1 MTSCSRPAGVSCG
14 RGPLGNVGLVGSDRD
29 KGVPP
34 AIVRG
39 RWRRAATLGA
49 VRGSWPSLTAI
60 AVAFGRGLGTTGRPP
75 DPLAPAVLP
84 APVARALGLA
94 KPRLLRSATR
104 AATLGLVDHV
114 CLRTAAIDAA
124 VRDAVDLGCSQLV
137 ILGAGLDTRA
147 WRMTELAP
155 VDVFEVDHP
164 STQQSKA
171 ESAARLAALA
181 RTVRMVAVD
190 FERER
195 VGERLAAEGHDV
207 TRPTVWIW
215 EGVTPYLRREA
226 IVATL
231 HDVEARSAPDSR
243 LLMTY
248 ATTDLVALPVPGLAA
263 LARLAFAGLGE
274 AIHGAMAPHEAA
286 GMLQDHR
293 FSVLH
298 DTDARD
304 WRAHGPGSPWL
315 ARPFRAE
322 RLIVAA
328 RR

>member
-1 MTSCSRPAGVSCG
+1 MRS
-14 RGPLGNVGLVGSDRD
+14 N
-29 KGVPP
+29 
-34 AIVRG
+34 
-39 RWRRAATLGA
+39 
-49 VRGSWPSLTAI
+49 WPSLTAI
-60 AVAFGRGLGTTGRPP
+60 AVAFGRGLGTGGRPP
-75 DPLAPAVLP
+75 DPLATQVLP
-84 APVARALGLA
+84 APVAHALGLA
-94 KPRLLRSATR
+94 NLGPLRAATR
-104 AATLGLVDHV
+104 AATFGLVDHV

-124 VRDAVDLGCSQLV
+124 VRNAVDLGCGQLV

-147 WRMTELAP
+147 WRMPELAP

-171 ESAARLAALA
+171 EAATRLAALC

-195 VGERLAAEGHDV
+195 VGERLAAEGHDATV
-207 TRPTVWIW
+207 PTVWIW
-215 EGVTPYLRREA
+215 EGVTPYLHREA
-226 IVATL
+226 IVSTL
-231 HDVEARSAPDSR
+231 HDVEQRSAPDSR

-263 LARLAFAGLGE
+263 LARAAFAGLGE
-274 AIHGAMAPHEAA
+274 AIHGAMSPSDAA
-286 GMLQDHR
+286 GMLRAHH
-293 FSVLH
+293 FAVLD

-304 WRAHGPGSPWL
+304 WRSHGPGSPWL

-322 RLIVAA
+322 RLIVAT